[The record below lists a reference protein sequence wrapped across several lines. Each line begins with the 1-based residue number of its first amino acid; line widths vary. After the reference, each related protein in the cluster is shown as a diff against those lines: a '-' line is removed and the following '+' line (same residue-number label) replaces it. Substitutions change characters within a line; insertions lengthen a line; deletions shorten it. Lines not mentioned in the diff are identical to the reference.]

1 MLFWIIGIFTWILG
15 MKKLGI
21 EWKRG
26 WIRSRFEASI
36 LKGRERKDIRLL
48 SKSLRIWMHHSY
60 EELSLENRF
69 LKKPKANIHF
79 IESFWSWILFDR
91 TVYRSSLSWKQFILM
106 ANFFSWNIP
115 YSWKPCTSLP
125 YDTLVPIPLQTAL
138 PCLWVA
144 DKLAAIYVRT
154 MAWRMR
160 SIHSLFVYIILL

>member
-1 MLFWIIGIFTWILG
+1 

-36 LKGRERKDIRLL
+36 LKGRERKDYDLLLEDIRLL

-79 IESFWSWILFDR
+79 IESF
-91 TVYRSSLSWKQFILM
+91 
-106 ANFFSWNIP
+106 
-115 YSWKPCTSLP
+115 
-125 YDTLVPIPLQTAL
+125 
-138 PCLWVA
+138 
-144 DKLAAIYVRT
+144 
-154 MAWRMR
+154 
-160 SIHSLFVYIILL
+160 